1 MSLSHTEAHSRRNR
15 NLARSIDRLL
25 LGTLFTQK
33 YVDDL
38 TRSLAPHKSPEGS
51 ESRVLRDCGDTV
63 ATHKWRND
71 GRRR

>member
-1 MSLSHTEAHSRRNR
+1 MSLSHTEAHSRPNR

-38 TRSLAPHKSPEGS
+38 TRSLAPARVVRGR
-51 ESRVLRDCGDTV
+51 SRVLQDIGDTV
-63 ATHKWRND
+63 ATHK
-71 GRRR
+71 